1 MARRRRRN
9 EACKNE
15 SPKMIGSELSIPI
28 SAATM
33 AHIEICGNREAI
45 VEGCRG
51 VLEYDDTLIKLDT
64 GKLIITFTGSELCLG
79 TFQLQQTVIRG
90 NIVSIDFSN

>member
-1 MARRRRRN
+1 MAHRKRRN
-9 EACKNE
+9 EECKNE
-15 SPKMIGSELSIPI
+15 SPKMVSSELNIPI

-51 VLEYDDTLIKLDT
+51 VLEYNDTLIKLDT
-64 GKLIITFTGSELCLG
+64 GKLIISFIGSELCIG
-79 TFQLQQTVIRG
+79 TFQLGQTVIRG
-90 NIVSIDFSN
+90 NILSIDFSN

>member
-1 MARRRRRN
+1 MARKKRLNRECR
-9 EACKNE
+9 NE
-15 SPKMIGSELSIPI
+15 SPKMINSELNIPI

-33 AHIEICGNREAI
+33 AHVEIFGNREAI

-51 VLEYDDTLIKLDT
+51 VLEYNDTLIKLDT
-64 GKLIITFTGSELCLG
+64 GKLIVSFTGSELCIG

-90 NIVSIDFSN
+90 NILSIDFSN

>member
-1 MARRRRRN
+1 MARKKRRN

-15 SPKMIGSELSIPI
+15 TPKIIGNELNIPL

-33 AHIEICGNREAI
+33 AHIEICSNREAI

-64 GKLIITFTGSELCLG
+64 GKLIITFKGSELCLG